1 MDKKEYGQRKQGV
14 SRHGGKGT
22 GRGKPFSDARK
33 GGEGRSYSSG
43 DKFGKTSRSD
53 GGKAFEGSDRGSEG
67 GFGERRSYGDRKSF
81 GEKRS
86 TGEGRSYGDR
96 KSFGEKRSYGEGR
109 SYGEKKSFGEKP
121 SYGEGRSYGEKKSFG
136 EKRSYG
142 EGRSYGDKKSFG
154 EKRSYGEGRSY
165 GEKKSFGEKPSY
177 GEGRSYGEKKSFGE
191 KRSYGEGRSY
201 GDKKS
206 FGEKRSYGEGRSYG
220 DKKSFGEKREY
231 GQSEGFRE
239 KRGFD
244 KERPSTGKSF
254 DQRLKKPQRV
264 PVKFE
269 HPAKSE
275 HPAKVEAPV
284 TAKIGEERDGLVEA
298 SEETEDRIEGR
309 NPVLEAFKSG
319 RPINKLYIEKDSEE
333 AVLLKIAAMAR
344 EKAVPVQYVDRRKL
358 DLMSKTRIHQ
368 GVILEVAAHEYAE
381 VEDMLALAEE
391 KGEKPFLLVLD
402 GITDTNNFGSVIR
415 TAECAGVHGIIIPK
429 RRSVSLNATV
439 AKVAAGA
446 QEYVPIA
453 RVTNLVQTLTELK
466 EKGLWIIGSDMEGD
480 KNYYDADLKGPIA
493 LVIGNEGEGMS
504 RIVSEACDFNV
515 RIPLKGTI
523 SSLNAGV
530 AAGLILFEIA
540 KQRG

>member
-1 MDKKEYGQRKQGV
+1 MDKKEYGQRKLGV
-14 SRHGGKGT
+14 SKHGGKGT

-43 DKFGKTSRSD
+43 DKFGKNSRSD
-53 GGKAFEGSDRGSEG
+53 GGRGSEGSDRGTEG
-67 GFGERRSYGDRKSF
+67 GFGERRSYG
-81 GEKRS
+81 E
-86 TGEGRSYGDR
+86 
-96 KSFGEKRSYGEGR
+96 
-109 SYGEKKSFGEKP
+109 
-121 SYGEGRSYGEKKSFG
+121 
-136 EKRSYG
+136 
-142 EGRSYGDKKSFG
+142 
-154 EKRSYGEGRSY
+154 
-165 GEKKSFGEKPSY
+165 
-177 GEGRSYGEKKSFGE
+177 
-191 KRSYGEGRSY
+191 
-201 GDKKS
+201 KKS

-239 KRGFD
+239 KRGFE
-244 KERPSTGKSF
+244 KERSSTGRSF
-254 DQRLKKPQRV
+254 DKNLKRPQRV

-275 HPAKVEAPV
+275 HPAKDEAPV
-284 TAKIGEERDGLVEA
+284 PAKIGEEKDGFVET

-466 EKGLWIIGSDMEGD
+466 EKGLWIIGSDMEGE

-504 RIVSEACDFNV
+504 RVVSQACDFNV

>member
-43 DKFGKTSRSD
+43 DKFGKNSRSD
-53 GGKAFEGSDRGSEG
+53 GGRGSEGSDRGSEG
-67 GFGERRSYGDRKSF
+67 GFGERRSYG
-81 GEKRS
+81 
-86 TGEGRSYGDR
+86 EGRSYGD
-96 KSFGEKRSYGEGR
+96 
-109 SYGEKKSFGEKP
+109 
-121 SYGEGRSYGEKKSFG
+121 
-136 EKRSYG
+136 
-142 EGRSYGDKKSFG
+142 
-154 EKRSYGEGRSY
+154 
-165 GEKKSFGEKPSY
+165 
-177 GEGRSYGEKKSFGE
+177 KKSFGE

-231 GQSEGFRE
+231 GQGGGFGE

-244 KERPSTGKSF
+244 KERSSTGRSF
-254 DQRLKKPQRV
+254 DKNLKRPQRV
-264 PVKFE
+264 SVKFE

-275 HPAKVEAPV
+275 HPAKEEVPV
-284 TAKIGEERDGLVEA
+284 PAKIGEERDGLVEA

-466 EKGLWIIGSDMEGD
+466 EKGLWIIGSDMEGE

-504 RIVSEACDFNV
+504 RVVSQACDFNV

>member
-1 MDKKEYGQRKQGV
+1 M
-14 SRHGGKGT
+14 
-22 GRGKPFSDARK
+22 
-33 GGEGRSYSSG
+33 
-43 DKFGKTSRSD
+43 
-53 GGKAFEGSDRGSEG
+53 
-67 GFGERRSYGDRKSF
+67 
-81 GEKRS
+81 
-86 TGEGRSYGDR
+86 
-96 KSFGEKRSYGEGR
+96 
-109 SYGEKKSFGEKP
+109 
-121 SYGEGRSYGEKKSFG
+121 
-136 EKRSYG
+136 
-142 EGRSYGDKKSFG
+142 
-154 EKRSYGEGRSY
+154 
-165 GEKKSFGEKPSY
+165 
-177 GEGRSYGEKKSFGE
+177 
-191 KRSYGEGRSY
+191 
-201 GDKKS
+201 
-206 FGEKRSYGEGRSYG
+206 
-220 DKKSFGEKREY
+220 
-231 GQSEGFRE
+231 
-239 KRGFD
+239 
-244 KERPSTGKSF
+244 
-254 DQRLKKPQRV
+254 
-264 PVKFE
+264 
-269 HPAKSE
+269 
-275 HPAKVEAPV
+275 
-284 TAKIGEERDGLVEA
+284 EA